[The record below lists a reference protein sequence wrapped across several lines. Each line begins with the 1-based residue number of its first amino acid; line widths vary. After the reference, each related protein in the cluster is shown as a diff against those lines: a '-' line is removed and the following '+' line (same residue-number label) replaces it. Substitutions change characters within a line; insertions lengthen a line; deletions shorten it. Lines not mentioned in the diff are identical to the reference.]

1 MSDDARKPSGFNPPN
16 PVSMVLHLF
25 KTMGLAL
32 ALLADPRVHPG
43 RKIVFVAVLG
53 LLIAAVLGV
62 EGVSE
67 VATNILPVVGQ
78 VFGIGELGV
87 DAVVDWAVFGV
98 VAYNLLRLFPAEIV
112 AEHYRE
118 IFNRKG

>member
-1 MSDDARKPSGFNPPN
+1 MSNDAGKPSGFNPPN

-25 KTMGLAL
+25 KTIGLAL

-53 LLIAAVLGV
+53 LLVAAVLGV

-67 VATNILPVVGQ
+67 FVSNLLPIVGQ
-78 VFGIGELGV
+78 VFGLGELGA
-87 DAVVDWAVFGV
+87 DVVIDWAVFGV

-112 AEHYRE
+112 AEHYKE